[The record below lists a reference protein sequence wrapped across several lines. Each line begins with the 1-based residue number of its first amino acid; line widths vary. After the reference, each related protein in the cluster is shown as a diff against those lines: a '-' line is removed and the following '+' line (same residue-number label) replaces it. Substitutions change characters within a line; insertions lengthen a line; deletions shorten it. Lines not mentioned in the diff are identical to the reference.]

1 VPQRKDTHK
10 YEHTKELACG
20 GAHAPLL
27 NAFSR
32 LPARLVLYSDLK
44 FGHEDQVST
53 IRGGR
58 FIPFCISEKYL
69 LGGVMTAEFALIIS
83 PRKAEDRLFRVS
95 IFTEEKGQSAS
106 KNGYVNMP
114 LLKRNA
120 ASPLHFTLFFSAL
133 KAMVAAQ
140 L

>member
-1 VPQRKDTHK
+1 
-10 YEHTKELACG
+10 
-20 GAHAPLL
+20 
-27 NAFSR
+27 
-32 LPARLVLYSDLK
+32 
-44 FGHEDQVST
+44 
-53 IRGGR
+53 
-58 FIPFCISEKYL
+58 
-69 LGGVMTAEFALIIS
+69 MTAEFALIIS
-83 PRKAEDRLFRVS
+83 PGKAEDRLFRVS

-120 ASPLHFTLFFSAL
+120 ASPLHFTLSFSAV